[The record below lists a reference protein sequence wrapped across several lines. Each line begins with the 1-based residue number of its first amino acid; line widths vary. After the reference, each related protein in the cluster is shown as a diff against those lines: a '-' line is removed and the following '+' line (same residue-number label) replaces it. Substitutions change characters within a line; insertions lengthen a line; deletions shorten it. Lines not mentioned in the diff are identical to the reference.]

1 MPISDTVESNR
12 LKLYFKNSDLLQF
25 EPCISLVINEF
36 DDIPTDRFF
45 ELLNLLKS
53 WFIKDV
59 YLQTANLDS
68 LSRIEGNLI
77 KEFRLYVQL
86 SKDIDAL
93 LKSNI
98 AESDEFLSK
107 YIFSTAEYYKETSHL
122 GQPVINIFGHKAEL
136 HRITPNNKFLKIK
149 LKNPED
155 IEALFLSD
163 GNKAVECTQ
172 DLNFNTG
179 IFKSQKT
186 ESAEYQLLVL
196 RKLRVQES
204 GGRLIYRLNHF
215 NKEILESTLKEIV
228 KKLNRY
234 KDSIY
239 GVYHDLDEILR
250 LPYDN
255 RLFLSD
261 DQKNSANLKNIA
273 DYFLSGNSSDGYYT
287 EIIDKVYKKKLSS
300 SFLAKLN
307 SVFSRVKYFV
317 EAENGHVLNTDFTY
331 QSVFKIDAE
340 RFYHE
345 TPYFNDV
352 SINLRRT
359 LSARHAQDISDLT
372 VSIHNIFNT
381 RYSFSQKKHHIDYLF
396 TLGVDKIMFN
406 TENILQILSY
416 DSLNSIS
423 EIDPNYMGYS
433 EWFYYLHQLGN
444 LMKKGIEKND
454 ILILYP
460 SLDNDN
466 KNFRIAVKELERI
479 GYSFELIKYD
489 DFENDIICSLEQER
503 INFNNKLFRIILLPG
518 IKNVSLKVI
527 EKLHTFF
534 SNGGIVISVQQ
545 LPDSA
550 GTKKDTEKLRQLK
563 RSIWLDVAEI
573 KSTNFRQNEKG
584 GFGFYQPEIEKLADM
599 LLILEAY
606 INFRVISNSEKLKY
620 IVKETDTELY
630 IFITNLDDDAAV
642 PFIIKTKYHGKPFV
656 WNFKVGESYA
666 FGMWYLEKGW
676 MYLTDTLNAHESRLY
691 VLDKKS
697 SLKTWQVK
705 KAAFTGCK
713 VLKQNTTMLKL
724 KGWMRESRDV
734 DLELI
739 KDKKQIRQK
748 IKGVKVS
755 PVLVISSKK
764 WYLDSDTFQ
773 GKVNL
778 GNFAFKAPYESHVLL
793 YQKIIIIH
801 KDYLKN
807 QKLFLEIGKVLD
819 WCTLYVNDDLVEQL
833 LSPPWIFDITRYVHE
848 GENKI
853 TIKVVNNLSNRLA
866 KDDREHR
873 FAVREYGLFGPVR
886 IVPYNIFNLKI

>member
-59 YLQTANLDS
+59 YLQTSNLDS

-86 SKDIDAL
+86 SKDIDTL

-98 AESDEFLSK
+98 AETDEFLSK

-122 GQPVINIFGHKAEL
+122 GQSVINIFGNHPEIYLL
-136 HRITPNNKFLKIK
+136 HPRNKVIKIK
-149 LKNPED
+149 LKNSED
-155 IEALFLSD
+155 IEALFLFD
-163 GNKAVECTQ
+163 GKKTVECTQ

-179 IFKSQKT
+179 IFKTQK
-186 ESAEYQLLVL
+186 SAGEYKLLVL
-196 RKLRVQES
+196 RKLRVQECK
-204 GGRLIYRLNHF
+204 GKLIYRLNHF
-215 NKEILESTLKEIV
+215 NKIILDSTLKEIV
-228 KKLNRY
+228 KKLKRY
-234 KDSIY
+234 KECIY
-239 GVYHDLDEILR
+239 GVYHDLDDILR

-255 RLFLSD
+255 TLFLSD
-261 DQKNSANLKNIA
+261 DVNNSENLKNIA
-273 DYFLSGNSSDGYYT
+273 EYSLTDRPSNGYYKS
-287 EIIDKVYKKKLSS
+287 IIDRVYKKKLSS

-317 EAENGHVLNTDFTY
+317 EAENSHVLNTEFTF
-331 QSVFKIDAE
+331 QSVFKIDAM

-345 TPYFNDV
+345 TPYFDDV

-381 RYSFSQKKHHIDYLF
+381 RYSFSQKKHHLDYLF

-416 DSLNSIS
+416 DSINSIS
-423 EIDPNYMGYS
+423 EIDPNYMGYA

-460 SLDNDN
+460 SLDYDN
-466 KNFRIAVKELERI
+466 GNFRIVINELEHI
-479 GYSFELIKYD
+479 GYSSELVKYD
-489 DFENDIICSLEQER
+489 DFENNIICSLEHDR
-503 INFNNKLFRIILLPG
+503 INFNNKLFKIILLPG

-527 EKLHTFF
+527 EKLHNFF
-534 SNGGIVISVQQ
+534 ENGGIVISVQQ
-545 LPDSA
+545 LPESA
-550 GTKKDTEKLRQLK
+550 GSKKNTEKLRKLK
-563 RSIWLDVAEI
+563 RKIWLDEAEI
-573 KSTNFRQNEKG
+573 KSTNFRQNENG
-584 GFGFYQPEIEKLADM
+584 GYGFYQPEIEKLADM
-599 LLILEAY
+599 LLILENY
-606 INFRVISNSEKLKY
+606 INFRVISNSKKLKY
-620 IVKETDTELY
+620 IIKETDREVY
-630 IFITNLDDDAAV
+630 IFITNLNDDSAV
-642 PFIIKTKYHGKPFV
+642 PFVIKTKYLGKPFV
-656 WNFKVGESYA
+656 WNFKIGESYA
-666 FGMWYLEKGW
+666 FGMWYVEKEW
-676 MYLTDTLNAHESRLY
+676 MYLNDTLNAHESRLY

-697 SLKTWQVK
+697 SLKTWQMK

-724 KGWMRESRDV
+724 KGWMRDNRDV

-739 KDKKQIRQK
+739 KDKKHISQK

-778 GNFAFKAPYESHVLL
+778 GNYAFKAPYESHVLL

-819 WCTLYVNDDLVEQL
+819 WCTLFVNDDLVEQL
-833 LSPPWIFDITRYVHE
+833 LSPPWIFDITRFVHE

-866 KDDREHR
+866 KDDRRHE

>member
-1 MPISDTVESNR
+1 MQILDTVESNR

-45 ELLNLLKS
+45 ELLNLLKN

-59 YLQTANLDS
+59 YLQTSNLDA
-68 LSRIEGNLI
+68 LSRIDGKLI

-86 SKDIDAL
+86 VKDIDTL

-98 AESDEFLSK
+98 AESDEFLTK
-107 YIFSTAEYYKETSHL
+107 YIFSTAEYYKESSHL
-122 GQPVINIFGHKAEL
+122 GQAVINIFGRKAEIYSL
-136 HRITPNNKFLKIK
+136 QLRNKSVRIK
-149 LKNPED
+149 LKNSED
-155 IEALFLSD
+155 IEALFLYD
-163 GNKAVECTQ
+163 GKKTVDCTQ
-172 DLNFNTG
+172 DFNFNTG
-179 IFKSQKT
+179 FFKASKST
-186 ESAEYQLLVL
+186 DNKKLLVL

-204 GGRLIYRLNHF
+204 NGSLIYRLNHF

-228 KKLNRY
+228 KKLTRY
-234 KDSIY
+234 KKSIY

-255 RLFLSD
+255 MLFLSED
-261 DQKNSANLKNIA
+261 KNKQENLRNIA
-273 DYFLSGNSSDGYYT
+273 DYFLSDKLYSSQYKS
-287 EIIDKVYKKKLSS
+287 IIDKVYKNKLSS
-300 SFLAKLN
+300 RFLSKLN

-317 EAENGHVLNTDFTY
+317 EAENSHVLNTDFTF

-352 SINLRRT
+352 SINLLRS
-359 LSARHAQDISDLT
+359 LSARHAQDISDVT
-372 VSIHNIFNT
+372 VSIHNIFNM

-423 EIDPNYMGYS
+423 EIDPNFLGYA

-444 LMKKGIEKND
+444 LMKKGMAKND
-454 ILILYP
+454 ILVLYP
-460 SLDNDN
+460 SLDSDN
-466 KNFRIAVKELERI
+466 QNFRIAIRELGRI

-489 DFENDIICSLEQER
+489 DFENDIICSLEQDR
-503 INFNNKLFRIILLPG
+503 INFNNKLFKIILLPG
-518 IKNVSLKVI
+518 IKKISLKLI
-527 EKLHTFF
+527 EKLHKFF
-534 SNGGIVISVQQ
+534 QNGGIVIAVQQ
-545 LPDSA
+545 LPESA
-550 GTKKDTEKLRQLK
+550 VYKKDNDKLKILK
-563 RSIWLDVAEI
+563 RKIWLDEAEI
-573 KSTNFRQNEKG
+573 KSTNFRQNENG
-584 GFGFYQPEIEKLADM
+584 GYGFYQPEIEKLADM
-599 LLILEAY
+599 LLNLEEY
-606 INFRVISNSEKLKY
+606 INFRLIAEFGRIEY
-620 IVKETDTELY
+620 IVKETDSEIY
-630 IFITNLDDDAAV
+630 IFVTNLNDDTSV
-642 PFIIKTKYHGKPFV
+642 PYIIKTKYLGKPFV

-666 FGMWYLEKGW
+666 FGMWHIEGKW
-676 MYLTDTLNAHESRLY
+676 MYLSDTLDAHESRLF

-705 KAAFTGCK
+705 KAAFKGCK

-724 KGWMRESRDV
+724 KGWMRENKDV

-739 KDKKQIRQK
+739 KDKKHIRQK
-748 IKGVKVS
+748 IKNIKIL
-755 PVLVISSKK
+755 PLLVISSKK

-778 GNFAFKAPYESHVLL
+778 GNYAFKAPYESHVLL
-793 YQKIIIIH
+793 YQKIIVIH
-801 KDYLKN
+801 KEYLKN

-819 WCTLYVNDDLVEQL
+819 WCTLFVNDELVEQL
-833 LSPPWIFDITRYVHE
+833 LSPPWFFDITRFVHE

-866 KDDREHR
+866 KDDRQHH

-886 IVPYNIFNLKI
+886 IIPYNIFHLKI